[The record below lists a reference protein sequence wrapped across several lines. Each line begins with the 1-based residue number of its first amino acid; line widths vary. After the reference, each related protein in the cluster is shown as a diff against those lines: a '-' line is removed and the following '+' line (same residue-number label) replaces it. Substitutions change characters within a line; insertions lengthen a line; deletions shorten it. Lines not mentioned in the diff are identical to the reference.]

1 MNEKIIISV
10 FLFSL
15 FLSGC
20 RTTVLYNGNTDA
32 DVRSDLSEL
41 QTEQSDSAET
51 AATITERSGELA
63 EGIREAAGTAE
74 SGEKNNRELES
85 LIKTIRGQK
94 LTERSGEN
102 EAGPGPGEPE

>member
-20 RTTVLYNGNTDA
+20 RTTVLYNGSTDA

-41 QTEQSDSAET
+41 QTEQSET
-51 AATITERSGELA
+51 AGTAAAIDA
-63 EGIREAAGTAE
+63 GIKEAAGTAAD
-74 SGEKNNRELES
+74 GEKYNREFES
-85 LIKTIRGQK
+85 IIEAIRNQK
-94 LTERSGEN
+94 LPERSGEN
-102 EAGPGPGEPE
+102 TTGNEAGPAGS